1 MIMAHITYGINDG
14 PGANAHSCIQDC
26 GFHCF
31 YPIEKFYLIY
41 PVPACRKI
49 KKNEQPRVE
58 ISSYVI
64 VTLKWRDH
72 VMSHLIVL
80 RNFVEMGGAYLKYYN
95 ALTFDFASES

>member
-1 MIMAHITYGINDG
+1 MHILAYKTVASTVFTQLKSSISYT
-14 PGANAHSCIQDC
+14 PYQ
-26 GFHCF
+26 
-31 YPIEKFYLIY
+31 
-41 PVPACRKI
+41 PVGKL